1 MAPPAEQKREEGNAK
16 TAGRGGLAV
25 LFAKAYFIVTGLA
38 QQALLPKV
46 LGHAGYGALSRV
58 LAASNIVNNVVIAS
72 ATQGV
77 SRATAQATGAEAL
90 VRQRLLRW
98 HLGAAAVVALAY
110 AALVPGIVW
119 FQHAPHIKLPLLTM
133 AVVLLVYGVYA
144 PMVGYLN
151 GTRQFQKQAA
161 LDVLAAT
168 LRTLL
173 LLFGGYLFVRQ
184 GQNGVLG
191 AVVGASLAS
200 LVVVGIA
207 AVVTRPQA
215 GSARGSA
222 PLPSLKAYAAGLL
235 PVVLAQACTNA
246 VMQADHLLLGRF
258 LSEGASANT
267 ADEWLAAYR
276 GCQLFAFLP
285 YQMLF
290 SVTQILFPMLAKVK
304 AEGTPAE
311 LAQLVSRGTR
321 LGAIVVGLLVSVVC
335 ALPGSLLAF
344 AYDRTI
350 AIRGQGPLHILALAQ
365 ATFAILGLASTVLV
379 SIGQERKALRVT
391 LIALGTVAAA
401 CIALVPG
408 RPFGAPQLMASA
420 TAALLGLGLA
430 MLYAG
435 YIVYRTTGAF
445 VPRKTALRVCLAV
458 ALAFGVGFLT
468 PITGR
473 PLTIILATLVAVAY
487 LIVLVLT
494 GELGRAELTLLRTI
508 AGKKP

>member
-1 MAPPAEQKREEGNAK
+1 VAPLPPEKSDEGTAK
-16 TAGRGGLAV
+16 SAGRGGLAV

-77 SRATAQATGAEAL
+77 SRATAQAAGAEDE
-90 VRQRLLRW
+90 VRRRLLRF
-98 HLGAAAVVALAY
+98 HLVAAALVAAAY

-151 GTRQFQKQAA
+151 GTRQFQKQAS

-168 LRTLL
+168 LRTALL
-173 LLFGGYLFVRQ
+173 LGGGYLFVRE
-184 GQNGVLG
+184 GANGVLG

-207 AVVTRPQA
+207 AVVTRAPK
-215 GSARGSA
+215 GTNSAEA
-222 PLPSLKAYAAGLL
+222 PLLSLKSYAVGLL

-304 AEGTPAE
+304 AEGTAQE
-311 LAQLVSRGTR
+311 LAQLVSRGAR

-344 AYDRTI
+344 AYDHTI
-350 AIRGQGPLHILALAQ
+350 AVRGQAPLHVLSLAQ
-365 ATFAILGLASTVLV
+365 AAFAILGLGSTILV
-379 SIGQERKALRVT
+379 SVGHERKALRVT
-391 LIALGTVAAA
+391 LVALLAVAAA
-401 CIALVPG
+401 CVALVPG

-420 TAALLGLGLA
+420 TAALIGLGLA

-435 YIVYRTTGAF
+435 YTVRRATGAF
-445 VPRKTALRVCLAV
+445 VPGKTALRVSLAV
-458 ALAFGVGFLT
+458 ALAFALGFIV
-468 PITGR
+468 PITSR
-473 PLTIILATLVAVAY
+473 PLTIALSVLVAAGYLLV
-487 LIVLVLT
+487 LIVT